1 MQQCMGARDNRR
13 CASRTEIG
21 QADAMLPV
29 NGKLATKNQ
38 HSFLSS
44 ALKADQRVSGRIMQ
58 LPRYALMGVV
68 LPSDAA

>member
-1 MQQCMGARDNRR
+1 
-13 CASRTEIG
+13 
-21 QADAMLPV
+21 MLPV